1 MKVIKRDGRV
11 VDYDREKIAASIQKA
26 NEEVQIEQRANR
38 DNIKLIMKS
47 VEELDKNRILV
58 EDIQDIVEQKLIE
71 QDKCE
76 LAKRYVDYRCEKN
89 LELNDIV
96 NINM

>member
-58 EDIQDIVEQKLIE
+58 EDIQDIVE
-71 QDKCE
+71 
-76 LAKRYVDYRCEKN
+76 LAKRYVDYRYEKN
-89 LELNDIV
+89 LEINDIV